1 MFWKKPVSKKERNN
15 FTLVCARLIWRFQGP
30 PAGTP
35 KTYMQKVQFYPDTYL
50 PASLG
55 AQMGRPTFKL
65 LLFAISS
72 THLLAQ
78 FGTEKT
84 RGAQLDHRET
94 WRNPTANPGNGAQPR
109 RPPAWRG
116 CHSGNNINKT
126 TCGRGPGGSAEP
138 PAGRSS
144 DNGMSR
150 ASGQR
155 LQEDSASASERW
167 ESASGENPGGP
178 HHPGHLGPS
187 PSPRTVAH
195 TRMGS
200 APTWNRAERR
210 Q

>member
-1 MFWKKPVSKKERNN
+1 MGHTTFSLQ
-15 FTLVCARLIWRFQGP
+15 FHP
-30 PAGTP
+30 PI
-35 KTYMQKVQFYPDTYL
+35 FL
-50 PASLG
+50 LSLEL
-55 AQMGRPTFKL
+55 RK
-65 LLFAISS
+65 
-72 THLLAQ
+72 
-78 FGTEKT
+78 
-84 RGAQLDHRET
+84 RGAPRLATET

-126 TCGRGPGGSAEP
+126 TCGRGRGGSAEP

-144 DNGMSR
+144 DNGMNW

-155 LQEDSASASERW
+155 IQGDSASASERS
-167 ESASGENPGGP
+167 ESASGENPGQP
-178 HHPGHLGPS
+178 HHPGHPCPS